1 MYQALYRKY
10 RPKTFDEVAGQEV
23 VVKTLKNSVINN
35 KINHAYLFAGPRGCG
50 KTTIAKIFAKLVNC
64 ENSSNGIPCN
74 KCVCCTQSNE
84 QNMDVIE
91 MDAASNN
98 GVDEIREIN
107 NKVKLAPTLGKYKIY
122 IIDEVHM
129 LTIGAFNAL
138 LKTLEEP
145 PAHVIFILA
154 TTDPH
159 KVPITILSRCQRFDL
174 KKISDEQIYN
184 RLKYI
189 CDNENIK
196 IEEDAIF
203 EIARLG
209 DGSLRDAIS
218 ILDQVVAYTNETITL
233 NDIHEVNGTI
243 SQENVFELINCAV
256 NNNLT
261 GVINKIN
268 EYSNRGKSIVKITE
282 EIILFLRNSILFK
295 TTSDFVEDKKNIYR
309 EITKKV
315 STKKMLEY
323 ISIMNESLLD
333 MKKFSNPKMILEL
346 AFIKLLDEKEFN
358 DKKNEGE
365 EKVIE
370 KKESSIKKDLDKN
383 SKINVQNID
392 EETLNQNDKTV
403 EKKISKVEID
413 NKLNEEILQELNDF
427 VEIRVN
433 NTLSKFSKKETL
445 EFKNTLKK
453 IMDYVMDE
461 KYNIYATM
469 ILDGELKAVSDE
481 YAIFTYATSHLSNLF
496 NENIINIENL
506 INEIFNKHYKV
517 VAVDLEKW
525 NIIKEDFNS
534 KKRKFEYK
542 TEEISIED
550 IINKLNKE
558 SADDIQSRKLMKQYL
573 KILNHLL
580 QLKQRE
586 IKK

>member
-23 VVKTLKNSVINN
+23 VVKTLKNSITNN

-243 SQENVFELINCAV
+243 SQDNVFELINCAV

-383 SKINVQNID
+383 SKINDQNID

-403 EKKISKVEID
+403 EKKIIKVEID
-413 NKLNEEILQELNDF
+413 NKLNEQILQELNDF

-558 SADDIQSRKLMKQYL
+558 SADDIQSLFG
-573 KILNHLL
+573 
-580 QLKQRE
+580 E
-586 IKK
+586 IVEYN

>member
-23 VVKTLKNSVINN
+23 VVKTLKNSVTNN

-243 SQENVFELINCAV
+243 SQDNVFELINCAV

-383 SKINVQNID
+383 SKINDQNID
-392 EETLNQNDKTV
+392 EETLNQNDKNL

-413 NKLNEEILQELNDF
+413 NKLNEQILQELNDF

-550 IINKLNKE
+550 IINKLSKE
-558 SADDIQSRKLMKQYL
+558 SDDDIQSLFG
-573 KILNHLL
+573 
-580 QLKQRE
+580 E
-586 IKK
+586 IVEYN

>member
-23 VVKTLKNSVINN
+23 VVKTLKNSVTNN

-323 ISIMNESLLD
+323 ISIMNDSLLD

-383 SKINVQNID
+383 SKINDQNIE
-392 EETLNQNDKTV
+392 EETLNQNDKNL
-403 EKKISKVEID
+403 EKKIIKVEID
-413 NKLNEEILQELNDF
+413 NKLNEQILQELNDF

-542 TEEISIED
+542 TEEISIEN
-550 IINKLNKE
+550 IINKLSKE
-558 SADDIQSRKLMKQYL
+558 SDDDIQSLFG
-573 KILNHLL
+573 
-580 QLKQRE
+580 E
-586 IKK
+586 IVEYN

>member
-243 SQENVFELINCAV
+243 SQENVFELINYAI

-309 EITKKV
+309 EITAKV

-383 SKINVQNID
+383 SKINDQNIE

-403 EKKISKVEID
+403 EKKIIKVEID
-413 NKLNEEILQELNDF
+413 NKLNEQILQELNDF

-558 SADDIQSRKLMKQYL
+558 SDDDIQSLFG
-573 KILNHLL
+573 
-580 QLKQRE
+580 E
-586 IKK
+586 IVEYN

>member
-23 VVKTLKNSVINN
+23 VVKTLKNSVTNN

-358 DKKNEGE
+358 AKKNEGE

-383 SKINVQNID
+383 SKINDQNID
-392 EETLNQNDKTV
+392 EETLNQNDKNL

-413 NKLNEEILQELNDF
+413 NKLNEQILQELNDF

-550 IINKLNKE
+550 IINKLSKE
-558 SADDIQSRKLMKQYL
+558 SDDDIQSLFG
-573 KILNHLL
+573 
-580 QLKQRE
+580 E
-586 IKK
+586 IVEYN

>member
-23 VVKTLKNSVINN
+23 VVKTLKNSVTNN

-346 AFIKLLDEKEFN
+346 AFIKLLDKKEFN

-383 SKINVQNID
+383 SKINDQNIE

-403 EKKISKVEID
+403 EKKIIKVEID
-413 NKLNEEILQELNDF
+413 NKLNEQILQELNDF

-558 SADDIQSRKLMKQYL
+558 SADDIQSLFG
-573 KILNHLL
+573 
-580 QLKQRE
+580 E
-586 IKK
+586 IVEYN

>member
-323 ISIMNESLLD
+323 ISIMNDSLLD

-383 SKINVQNID
+383 SKINDQNID
-392 EETLNQNDKTV
+392 EETLNQNDKNL

-413 NKLNEEILQELNDF
+413 NKLNEQILQELNDF

-558 SADDIQSRKLMKQYL
+558 SADDIQSLFG
-573 KILNHLL
+573 
-580 QLKQRE
+580 E
-586 IKK
+586 IVEYN

>member
-23 VVKTLKNSVINN
+23 IVKTLKNSVINN

-107 NKVKLAPTLGKYKIY
+107 NKVKLAPTLGRYKIY

-365 EKVIE
+365 KKVIE

-383 SKINVQNID
+383 SKINDQNID

-403 EKKISKVEID
+403 EKKIIKVEID
-413 NKLNEEILQELNDF
+413 NKLNEQILQELNDF

-558 SADDIQSRKLMKQYL
+558 SADDIQSLFG
-573 KILNHLL
+573 
-580 QLKQRE
+580 E
-586 IKK
+586 IVEYN

>member
-10 RPKTFDEVAGQEV
+10 RPKTFEEVAGQEV

-64 ENSSNGIPCN
+64 ENNSSGIPCG

-174 KKISDEQIYN
+174 KKISDEQIHN

-243 SQENVFELINCAV
+243 SQENVFELINYAI

-295 TTSDFVEDKKNIYR
+295 TTSDFVEDKKDIYR
-309 EITKKV
+309 EITEKV

-358 DKKNEGE
+358 DKKNEIE

-370 KKESSIKKDLDKN
+370 KKETAIETNLDEN
-383 SKINVQNID
+383 SKINYQNI
-392 EETLNQNDKTV
+392 EENNLNKNDKTV
-403 EKKISKVEID
+403 EKKISKVETD
-413 NKLNEEILQELNDF
+413 NKLNEQILQELNDF

-542 TEEISIED
+542 AEKISIED
-550 IINKLNKE
+550 IINKLNKD
-558 SADDIQSRKLMKQYL
+558 SADDMQSLFG
-573 KILNHLL
+573 
-580 QLKQRE
+580 E
-586 IKK
+586 IVEYN

>member
-23 VVKTLKNSVINN
+23 VVKTLKNSVTNN

-383 SKINVQNID
+383 SKINDQNIE
-392 EETLNQNDKTV
+392 EETLNQNDKNL
-403 EKKISKVEID
+403 EKKIIKVEID
-413 NKLNEEILQELNDF
+413 NKLNEQILQELNDF

-542 TEEISIED
+542 TEKISIED
-550 IINKLNKE
+550 IINKLSKE
-558 SADDIQSRKLMKQYL
+558 SDDDIQSLFG
-573 KILNHLL
+573 
-580 QLKQRE
+580 E
-586 IKK
+586 IVEYN

>member
-243 SQENVFELINCAV
+243 SQENVFELINYAV

-309 EITKKV
+309 EITAKV

-370 KKESSIKKDLDKN
+370 KKESSIKKDLGKN
-383 SKINVQNID
+383 SKINDQNIE

-403 EKKISKVEID
+403 EKKIIKVEID
-413 NKLNEEILQELNDF
+413 NKLNEQILQELNDF

-558 SADDIQSRKLMKQYL
+558 SDDDMQSLFG
-573 KILNHLL
+573 
-580 QLKQRE
+580 E
-586 IKK
+586 IVEYN

>member
-10 RPKTFDEVAGQEV
+10 RPKTFEEVAGQEV

-107 NKVKLAPTLGKYKIY
+107 NKVKLAPTLGRYKIY

-383 SKINVQNID
+383 SKINNQNIE

-403 EKKISKVEID
+403 EKKIIKVEID
-413 NKLNEEILQELNDF
+413 NKLNEQILQELNDF

-558 SADDIQSRKLMKQYL
+558 SADDIQSLFG
-573 KILNHLL
+573 
-580 QLKQRE
+580 E
-586 IKK
+586 IVEYN

>member
-23 VVKTLKNSVINN
+23 VVKTLKNSVTNN

-383 SKINVQNID
+383 SKINDQNFD

-403 EKKISKVEID
+403 EKKIIKVEID
-413 NKLNEEILQELNDF
+413 NKLNEQILQELNDF

-550 IINKLNKE
+550 IINKLSKE
-558 SADDIQSRKLMKQYL
+558 SDDDIQSLFG
-573 KILNHLL
+573 
-580 QLKQRE
+580 E
-586 IKK
+586 IVEYN

>member
-243 SQENVFELINCAV
+243 SQENVFELINYAV

-315 STKKMLEY
+315 STQKMLEY
-323 ISIMNESLLD
+323 ISIMNDSLLD

-383 SKINVQNID
+383 SKINDQNIE
-392 EETLNQNDKTV
+392 EETLNQNDKNL

-413 NKLNEEILQELNDF
+413 NKLNEQILQELNDF

-558 SADDIQSRKLMKQYL
+558 SDDDMQSLFG
-573 KILNHLL
+573 
-580 QLKQRE
+580 E
-586 IKK
+586 IVEYN

>member
-23 VVKTLKNSVINN
+23 VVKTLQNSVINN

-64 ENSSNGIPCN
+64 KNNSTGIPCGT
-74 KCVCCTQSNE
+74 CVCCTQTNE

-189 CDNENIK
+189 CDNEK
-196 IEEDAIF
+196 IEIDEDAIS

-218 ILDQVVAYTNETITL
+218 ILDQVVAYTNEKITL
-233 NDIHEVNGTI
+233 DDIHEVNGTI
-243 SQENVFELINCAV
+243 SQKNVFELINYAV
-256 NNNLT
+256 DNNLN
-261 GVINKIN
+261 GVISKIN
-268 EYSNRGKSIVKITE
+268 EYNNRGKSIVKITE

-295 TTSDFVEDKKNIYR
+295 TTSDFIEDKKNIYR
-309 EITKKV
+309 EITTKI
-315 STKKMLEY
+315 STTKMLEY
-323 ISIMNESLLD
+323 ISIMNEALLD
-333 MKKFSNPKMILEL
+333 MKKFSNPKMLLEL
-346 AFIKLLDEKEFN
+346 LFIKLLDEKEFN
-358 DKKNEGE
+358 DKKNEIE
-365 EKVIE
+365 E
-370 KKESSIKKDLDKN
+370 
-383 SKINVQNID
+383 
-392 EETLNQNDKTV
+392 KTV
-403 EKKISKVEID
+403 EKKEASVKINLDESSKINYQNVKKENLIQAD
-413 NKLNEEILQELNDF
+413 KTMEKKINKVDTENNLDEQILQELNNF
-427 VEIRVN
+427 VTIRVN
-433 NTLSKFSKKETL
+433 NTLSKFSKKDTL

-461 KYNIYATM
+461 KYNVYATM

-481 YAIFTYATSHLSNLF
+481 YAIFAYATSHLSNLF

-506 INEIFNKHYKV
+506 ISEIFNKHYKV

-534 KKRKFEYK
+534 KKKKFEYK

-550 IINKLNKE
+550 IISKLNKDNV
-558 SADDIQSRKLMKQYL
+558 DDMQSLFG
-573 KILNHLL
+573 
-580 QLKQRE
+580 E
-586 IKK
+586 IVEYN

>member
-383 SKINVQNID
+383 SKINDQNID

-403 EKKISKVEID
+403 EKKIIKVEID
-413 NKLNEEILQELNDF
+413 NKLNEQILQELNDF

-558 SADDIQSRKLMKQYL
+558 SADDIQSLFG
-573 KILNHLL
+573 
-580 QLKQRE
+580 E
-586 IKK
+586 IVEYN

>member
-23 VVKTLKNSVINN
+23 IVKTLKNSVINN

-107 NKVKLAPTLGKYKIY
+107 NKVKLAPTLGRYKIY

-309 EITKKV
+309 EITAKV

-365 EKVIE
+365 KKVIE

-383 SKINVQNID
+383 SKINDQNID

-403 EKKISKVEID
+403 EKKIIKVEID
-413 NKLNEEILQELNDF
+413 NKLNEQILQELNDF

-558 SADDIQSRKLMKQYL
+558 SADDIQSLFG
-573 KILNHLL
+573 
-580 QLKQRE
+580 E
-586 IKK
+586 IVEYN

>member
-23 VVKTLKNSVINN
+23 VVKTLKNSVTNN

-383 SKINVQNID
+383 SKINDQNIE
-392 EETLNQNDKTV
+392 EETLNQNDKNL
-403 EKKISKVEID
+403 EKKIIKVEID
-413 NKLNEEILQELNDF
+413 NKLNEQILQELNDF

-550 IINKLNKE
+550 IINKLSKE
-558 SADDIQSRKLMKQYL
+558 SDDDIQSLFG
-573 KILNHLL
+573 
-580 QLKQRE
+580 E
-586 IKK
+586 IVEYN

>member
-383 SKINVQNID
+383 SKINDQNID

-403 EKKISKVEID
+403 EKKIIKVEID
-413 NKLNEEILQELNDF
+413 NKLNEQILQELNDF

-558 SADDIQSRKLMKQYL
+558 SDDDMQSLFG
-573 KILNHLL
+573 
-580 QLKQRE
+580 E
-586 IKK
+586 IVEYN

>member
-243 SQENVFELINCAV
+243 SQENVFELINYAV

-315 STKKMLEY
+315 STQKMLEY
-323 ISIMNESLLD
+323 ISIMNDSLLD

-383 SKINVQNID
+383 SKINDQNID
-392 EETLNQNDKTV
+392 EETLNQNDKNL

-413 NKLNEEILQELNDF
+413 NKLNEQILQELNDF

-558 SADDIQSRKLMKQYL
+558 SDDDMQSLFG
-573 KILNHLL
+573 
-580 QLKQRE
+580 E
-586 IKK
+586 IVEYN

>member
-358 DKKNEGE
+358 DKKNEGD

-383 SKINVQNID
+383 SKINDQNIE

-403 EKKISKVEID
+403 EKKIIKVEID
-413 NKLNEEILQELNDF
+413 NKLNEQILQELNDF

-558 SADDIQSRKLMKQYL
+558 STDDIQSLFG
-573 KILNHLL
+573 
-580 QLKQRE
+580 E
-586 IKK
+586 IVEYN